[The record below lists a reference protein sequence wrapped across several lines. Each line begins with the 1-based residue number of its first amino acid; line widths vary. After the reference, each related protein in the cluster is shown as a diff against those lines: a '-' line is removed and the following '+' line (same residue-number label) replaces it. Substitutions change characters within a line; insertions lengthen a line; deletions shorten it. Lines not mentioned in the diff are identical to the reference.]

1 MSNFDE
7 TMLKRLTSL
16 EREVER
22 LKVKESPGVWLAFS
36 SSIGSASGAYADATA
51 VGRYAIVG
59 KIVHFKSIFFITN
72 KNTAAGYAT
81 ISLPV
86 APLATYRESVSG
98 MSVVT
103 ASGDFYSN
111 LVCIIGGSNLLRIY
125 DGAGNTPIVD
135 GRSLIVTGTYEAA

>member
-7 TMLKRLTSL
+7 TMLNRLKQL

-22 LKVKESPGVWLAFS
+22 LKVKESPGVWTAFS

-51 VGRYAIVG
+51 VGRYTTVG
-59 KIVHFKSIFFITN
+59 KIVHFKSLFTITN
-72 KNTAAGYAT
+72 KGTAVGFAT

-86 APLATYRESVSG
+86 APLATFREVVSG
-98 MSVVT
+98 MSIVT

-111 LVCIIGGSNLLRIY
+111 LVCIIGASNLLRIY